1 MLTCK
6 DVAVLL
12 SQEVDGELGLLNRA
26 VLQTHLALC
35 STCRQI
41 HRQFRLMEDALDESR
56 EFLVPASVET
66 LPDETRQR
74 LKRSLHDAMDN
85 PESG

>member
-6 DVAVLL
+6 DVAVML

-41 HRQFRLMEDALDESR
+41 QRQFRLMEDALGEPR
-56 EFLVPASVET
+56 YFLVPEP
-66 LPDETRQR
+66 LPDEARQR
-74 LKRSLHDAMDN
+74 LKRSLRDAMDN